1 MVMSIETPSGDKV
14 LYFSIPVS
22 RRCVLFISELMKMII
37 PCDVFILDLSLSIA
51 HVCVCVCVCVGVC
64 VVFGA

>member
-37 PCDVFILDLSLSIA
+37 PCDVFILDLSLSVLNIISKHEYNDF
-51 HVCVCVCVCVGVC
+51 HVI
-64 VVFGA
+64 FLL